1 MAMNGMNMNMNM
13 YTSTTEDVGLGDIVS
28 VNIPAQAASVR
39 EGMVVGSHYDRLGR
53 LVLEIQFD
61 GGVMYNAWSTQVQ
74 KVRRTTTYYQ
84 PYPTH
89 TRRYV
94 HRYLEY

>member
-1 MAMNGMNMNMNM
+1 M
-13 YTSTTEDVGLGDIVS
+13 YSTTNEDVGLGDIVS
-28 VNIPAQAASVR
+28 VNIPAQAAAVR

-53 LVLEIQFD
+53 LVLEIQLD
-61 GGVMYNAWSTQVQ
+61 GGLHYNAWSNQVQ

-84 PYPTH
+84 PLPTH